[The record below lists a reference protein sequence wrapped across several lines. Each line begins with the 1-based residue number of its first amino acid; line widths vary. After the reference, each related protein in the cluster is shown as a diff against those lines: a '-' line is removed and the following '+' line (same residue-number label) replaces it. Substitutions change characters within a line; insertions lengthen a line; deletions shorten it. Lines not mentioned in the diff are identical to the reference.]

1 MNQKFDIK
9 RLPRGSAIA
18 GNLPPPVPRRDGTGM
33 TPWVPLTPKLKEYLN
48 GCSFINT
55 AMRGSIT
62 HSRFGYCQNLS
73 LLLCFG
79 IHHFFFFFFFKNFL
93 GQFELSTKLQF
104 PSKLVELKWWCSTT
118 LGTPFFFF
126 FFLKNF
132 FLGKPFHEQARYISD
147 IEEID
152 MAAIIE
158 LMGLDVSR
166 MDQQPP
172 KGIFYILFF

>member
-1 MNQKFDIK
+1 MGVPSSTPPCVAPLLTQD
-9 RLPRGSAIA
+9 LAIVKTC
-18 GNLPPPVPRRDGTGM
+18 P
-33 TPWVPLTPKLKEYLN
+33 
-48 GCSFINT
+48 SFYALVSTI
-55 AMRGSIT
+55 
-62 HSRFGYCQNLS
+62 
-73 LLLCFG
+73 
-79 IHHFFFFFFFKNFL
+79 FFFFFFFKNFL

-132 FLGKPFHEQARYISD
+132 FLGEPFHEQARYISD